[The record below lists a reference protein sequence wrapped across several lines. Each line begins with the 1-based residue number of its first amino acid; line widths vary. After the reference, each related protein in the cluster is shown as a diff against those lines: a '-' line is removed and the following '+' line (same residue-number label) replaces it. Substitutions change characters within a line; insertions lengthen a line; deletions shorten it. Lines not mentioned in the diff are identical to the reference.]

1 MQNDFTNQSTAALG
15 AAQEDALLRQNR
27 AVTPLHLAA
36 ALLSDASGLMASL
49 FAKLDIEPAA
59 LAAEIERELDRLP
72 TAKGAQLA
80 TSQDLMRVL
89 AAAKAAAKRLG
100 DSFVSTEHLL
110 IGLAESDEVP
120 PSAPGGLNGLFSG
133 RNLSSARIDAAL
145 QELRGSRRVDT
156 NNPEATSDALAKYAR
171 DLTAD
176 ARSGKLDPVIGR
188 DSEIRRVTQV
198 LSRRRKNNPVLIG
211 DPGVGKTAIVE
222 GLALRIVEGD
232 VPEGLKDKRLL
243 NLDLGLLLA
252 GAKYRG
258 DFEERLK
265 SVLDEVS
272 EANGQVILFIDE
284 LHTLVGAGGSE
295 GAMDAANMLKPALAR
310 GELHCIGATTI
321 DEYRKYIEKDKAL
334 ERRFMPVQVDEPSVE
349 DTVAILRGLR
359 ERYEVHS
366 GVHIRDD
373 AVIAA
378 ARLSDRYVTNRF
390 LPDKAIDLIDE
401 AAAGLRI
408 SIDSM
413 PPELEKIERD
423 MRRLEI
429 EHSALESQAKNDSD
443 GTSASRSGGVRRL
456 ADIDR
461 ELAEWGEQ
469 RAALRARWDHE
480 KSLINSI
487 RAGKILIE
495 SLRSEAEQ
503 AERSGDFERVG
514 KIRFGEIPE
523 AEKDQV
529 ENRALLSAAQASGA
543 LLPEEVDA
551 EMIAE
556 VVSRWTG
563 IPATRLL
570 QAERDKLLNMEDS
583 LHERVVGQDV
593 AITKISQAVRRAR
606 AGLQEVDRPL
616 GSFLLLGPT
625 GVGKTETAKALAEF
639 LFDDETA
646 MVRFDMSEF
655 MEKHSV
661 SKLIGAPPGYV
672 GYEEGGSLTE
682 AIHRKPHSV
691 VLFDEVEKAH
701 PDVFHALLQLLDDGR
716 LTDGKGN
723 LIDFT
728 QTLILMTSNL
738 RDGAELKA
746 AFRPEFLNRLDEVI
760 TFDGLTR
767 EQIGAITS
775 VHVNRLAKR
784 VALQGITLTL
794 DEVAL
799 EQIAEQGWDPE
810 YGARPLKRAL
820 QRNVQ
825 NLLAEAILSGRVGDG
840 DTAQITYSLAG
851 GFELVIGEG
860 HLVAPTKEQASVGRQ
875 GSGQDDFAA

>member
-1 MQNDFTNQSTAALG
+1 MQNEFTNTSTAALG
-15 AAQEDALLRQNR
+15 AAQEDALLRQHS

-36 ALLSDASGLMASL
+36 ALIAEPEGLMAGL
-49 FAKLDIEPAA
+49 FRKLAVEPAA
-59 LAAEIERELDRLP
+59 LAAELTRELDRLP
-72 TAKGAQLA
+72 TAPGAQLA
-80 TSQDLMRVL
+80 PSQDLVRVL
-89 AAAKAAAKRLG
+89 AQAKASAKKLG

-110 IGLAESDEVP
+110 LGLASSDEVAP
-120 PSAPGGLNGLFSG
+120 AAPGGLGGLFSA
-133 RNLSSARIDAAL
+133 RDLTMARILAAL
-145 QELRGSRRVDT
+145 EEVRGSRRVDT
-156 NNPEATSDALAKYAR
+156 ADPEASFDALAKYAR
-171 DLTAD
+171 DLTED
-176 ARSGKLDPVIGR
+176 AKAGKLDPVIGR
-188 DSEIRRVTQV
+188 DAEIRRVTQV

-211 DPGVGKTAIVE
+211 DPGVGKTAIAE

-232 VPEGLKDKRLL
+232 VPEGLKNKRLL
-243 NLDLGLLLA
+243 NLDIGLLLA

-258 DFEERLK
+258 EFEERLK
-265 SVLDEVS
+265 AVLDEVN
-272 EANGQVILFIDE
+272 EADGNVILFIDE

-334 ERRFMPVQVDEPSVE
+334 ERRFMPVQIDEPSVE

-373 AVIAA
+373 AVVAA

-413 PPELEKIERD
+413 PPELENLER
-423 MRRLEI
+423 MLRRLEI
-429 EHSALESQAKNDSD
+429 ERTALESQAKADSD
-443 GTSASRSGGVRRL
+443 GKSVAATTNVRRL

-461 ELAEWGEQ
+461 EVAELTET
-469 RAALRARWDHE
+469 RTALRARWDHE
-480 KSLINSI
+480 KGLINAI
-487 RAGKILIE
+487 RAGKVLIE

-503 AERSGDFERVG
+503 AERAGNFERVG
-514 KIRFGEIPE
+514 QIRFGEIPE
-523 AEKDQV
+523 AEKDQL
-529 ENRALLSAAQASGA
+529 ENRELLSAAQKDGA

-570 QAERDKLLNMEDS
+570 QAERDKLLHMEEI
-583 LHERVVGQDV
+583 LHQRVVGQDE
-593 AITKISQAVRRAR
+593 AITKISESVRRAR
-606 AGLQEVDRPL
+606 AGLQEEDRPM

-646 MVRFDMSEF
+646 IVRFDMSEF

-672 GYEEGGSLTE
+672 GYDEGGSLTE
-682 AIHRKPHSV
+682 AVHRKPHSV
-691 VLFDEVEKAH
+691 VLFDEIEKAH
-701 PDVFHALLQLLDDGR
+701 PDVFNALLQLLDDGR

-723 LIDFT
+723 LVDFT
-728 QTLILMTSNL
+728 QTLVLMTSNL
-738 RDGAELKA
+738 QDGVELKA

-760 TFDGLTR
+760 TYSPLQP
-767 EQIGAITS
+767 EQLRGIAD
-775 VHVNRLAKR
+775 VHVARLAKR
-784 VALQGITLTL
+784 VADQGIALTL
-794 DEVAL
+794 DESAL
-799 EQIAEQGWDPE
+799 EMVASMGFDPE
-810 YGARPLKRAL
+810 YGARPLKRVL
-820 QRNVQ
+820 QRMVQ
-825 NLLAEAILSGRVGDG
+825 NPLAEAILSGQLGDG
-840 DTAQITYSLAG
+840 DAVEVSFDDAFILNITPGAGALAAEPMEDPSGSHG
-851 GFELVIGEG
+851 GDRDGC
-860 HLVAPTKEQASVGRQ
+860 
-875 GSGQDDFAA
+875 AA

>member
-1 MQNDFTNQSTAALG
+1 MQNEFTNTSSAALG
-15 AAQEDALLRQNR
+15 AAQEDALLRHNS

-36 ALLSDASGLMASL
+36 TLIAEPEGLMAGL
-49 FAKLDIEPAA
+49 FRTLAVEPVA
-59 LAAEIERELDRLP
+59 LAADLTRELDRLP
-72 TAKGAQLA
+72 TVPGAQLA
-80 TSQDLMRVL
+80 PSQDLVRVL
-89 AAAKAAAKRLG
+89 AQAKASAKKLG

-110 IGLAESDEVP
+110 LGLASSDEVAP
-120 PSAPGGLNGLFSG
+120 AAPGGLGGLFS
-133 RNLSSARIDAAL
+133 ARDLTMTRILAAL
-145 QELRGSRRVDT
+145 EEVRGSRRVDT
-156 NNPEATSDALAKYAR
+156 ADPEASFDALEKYAR

-176 ARSGKLDPVIGR
+176 AKAGKLDPVIGR
-188 DSEIRRVTQV
+188 DAEIRRVTQV

-211 DPGVGKTAIVE
+211 DPGVGKTAIAE

-232 VPEGLKDKRLL
+232 VPEGLKNKRLL
-243 NLDLGLLLA
+243 NLDIGLLLA

-258 DFEERLK
+258 EFEERLK
-265 SVLDEVS
+265 AVLDEVNDADGS
-272 EANGQVILFIDE
+272 VILFIDE

-334 ERRFMPVQVDEPSVE
+334 ERRFMPVQIDEPTVE

-373 AVIAA
+373 AVVAA

-390 LPDKAIDLIDE
+390 LPDKAIDLVDE

-413 PPELEKIERD
+413 PPELENLERMLRRFEIERT
-423 MRRLEI
+423 
-429 EHSALESQAKNDSD
+429 ALEGQAMADNDGLSLA
-443 GTSASRSGGVRRL
+443 GTTNVRRL

-461 ELAEWGEQ
+461 EVAELTES
-469 RAALRARWDHE
+469 RTALRARWDHE
-480 KSLINSI
+480 KGLINAI
-487 RAGKILIE
+487 RAGKVLIE

-503 AERSGDFERVG
+503 AERAGDFERVG
-514 KIRFGEIPE
+514 QIRFGEIPD
-523 AEKDQV
+523 AEKNQQ
-529 ENRALLSAAQASGA
+529 ENRELLSAAQKDGA

-570 QAERDKLLNMEDS
+570 QAERDKLLHMEAI
-583 LHERVVGQDV
+583 LHQRVVGQEE
-593 AITKISQAVRRAR
+593 AITKISESVRRAR
-606 AGLQEVDRPL
+606 AGLQEEDRPM

-646 MVRFDMSEF
+646 IVRFDMSEF

-672 GYEEGGSLTE
+672 GYDEGGSLTE
-682 AIHRKPHSV
+682 AVHRKPHSV
-691 VLFDEVEKAH
+691 VLFDEIEKAH
-701 PDVFHALLQLLDDGR
+701 PDVFNALLQLLDDGR
-716 LTDGKGN
+716 MTDGKGN
-723 LIDFT
+723 LVDFT
-728 QTLILMTSNL
+728 QTLVLMTSNL
-738 RDGAELKA
+738 QDGAELKA

-760 TFDGLTR
+760 TY
-767 EQIGAITS
+767 GALQPAQLRGITD
-775 VHVNRLAKR
+775 VHVTRLAKR
-784 VALQGITLTL
+784 VADQGIALNL
-794 DEVAL
+794 DESAL
-799 EQIAEQGWDPE
+799 EMVASMGFDPE
-810 YGARPLKRAL
+810 YGARPLKRVL
-820 QRNVQ
+820 QRMVQ
-825 NLLAEAILSGRVGDG
+825 NPLAEAILSGQLGDG
-840 DTAQITYSLAG
+840 DAVEVSFDDAFTLNITPG
-851 GFELVIGEG
+851 GLRAEP
-860 HLVAPTKEQASVGRQ
+860 VADPS
-875 GSGQDDFAA
+875 GSNGDDRDGFAA